1 MAVLATVCGLA
12 AWFGR
17 AEGTRP
23 EVAWYSIV
31 PPLLAI
37 VLAFLTRRVLP
48 SLGIAILTGG
58 LLSHVPQAPLTGGA
72 WIDGFKASAS
82 HVTATVTDTT
92 YLQILAFIPPIF
104 VMIEILIASGGFR
117 GIITWLLRWI
127 RGRKSAQAATAL
139 MGILC
144 FIDDYTNAIVVG
156 SMMQPITDRFRVSRE
171 KLAFLVDATSAP
183 IAGLAVISTWIA
195 YEVGLL
201 GQIGGSLG
209 IEKSGYGMF
218 FDALSF
224 RFYCLLMIAFVFIH
238 VLLDCDFGPMKT
250 AQARAQAE
258 KPPGEEDG
266 QDTASPTSAGHGS
279 GRAINALIPLAGLVL
294 FHLTGLWFDGTAQL
308 RADMEQWQ
316 AQSQTTAAEAMPER
330 PVDIETLS
338 PVSWVYWREVIGHAQ
353 DTPLVLACAAL
364 FGLTLAL
371 LFGRFF
377 GSAGVLIVAVLVGGY
392 FGSIHGVVL
401 GLILTLFLSR
411 FFSSVSG
418 AILAL
423 LLASLVVAFYGLLY
437 GVVYG
442 LILPLLL
449 SGVLRFVRR
458 PAVIGH
464 FTRGAK
470 RAMIPFVI
478 LILAWSLKNCC
489 DSLNTGEFLATVLGD
504 RVPSYLFPPI
514 LFLVASLTSFATGTS
529 YGTMAILIPTAIPIA
544 FTIDGDTYGL
554 TTMIS
559 LGAVL
564 DGAIFGDHCSPI
576 SDTTIMSSIAT
587 SCDLVQHVR
596 TQLPYSLLVAAIA
609 LALAYVPSSLG
620 LDARWGLVLG
630 VLGITI
636 VLFALRGRPRSVC
649 SASA

>member
-1 MAVLATVCGLA
+1 MKAAIYAKLIGALVIFTAICGLA
-12 AWFGR
+12 AALGR
-17 AEGTRP
+17 TAEVGSD
-23 EVAWYSIV
+23 VLWYSVV
-31 PPLLAI
+31 PPVLAI

-58 LLSHVPQAPLTGGA
+58 LLSHIPRAPLNAAA
-72 WIDGFKASAS
+72 WVEGFKTSAG
-82 HVTATVTDTT
+82 HITATVTDST

-104 VMIEILIASGGFR
+104 IMIEILIASGGFR
-117 GIITWLLRWI
+117 GIIVWLLRWI

-139 MGILC
+139 MGVLC

-156 SMMQPITDRFRVSRE
+156 SMMQPITDRFRISRE

-195 YEVGLL
+195 FEVGLL

-209 IEKSGYGMF
+209 IGKSGYAMF

-224 RFYCLLMIAFVFIH
+224 RFYCLLMIAFVFVHI
-238 VLLDCDFGPMKT
+238 LLGRDFGPMKT
-250 AQARAQAE
+250 AQERTRKEGLPGAE
-258 KPPGEEDG
+258 EEE
-266 QDTASPTSAGHGS
+266 QTADSATSDDNP
-279 GRAINALIPLAGLVL
+279 GRAINALVPLAGLVL
-294 FHLTGLWFDGTAQL
+294 FHLTGLWFDGTSTL
-308 RADMEQWQ
+308 RAEMQQWQ
-316 AQSQTTAAEAMPER
+316 AQSQTATAADMPAM
-330 PVDIETLS
+330 PVDIDTLS
-338 PVSWVYWREVIGHAQ
+338 PASWVYWREVIGHAER
-353 DTPLVLACAAL
+353 TPLVLACAAS

-371 LFGRFF
+371 IFSQLFASVNRR
-377 GSAGVLIVAVLVGGY
+377 VI
-392 FGSIHGVVL
+392 IHC
-401 GLILTLFLSR
+401 FK
-411 FFSSVSG
+411 
-418 AILAL
+418 
-423 LLASLVVAFYGLLY
+423 
-437 GVVYG
+437 
-442 LILPLLL
+442 
-449 SGVLRFVRR
+449 
-458 PAVIGH
+458 
-464 FTRGAK
+464 RGFR

-489 DSLNTGEFLATVLGD
+489 DTLRTGEFLATILAG

-529 YGTMAILIPTAIPIA
+529 YGTMAILMPTAIPIA
-544 FTIDGDTYGL
+544 FAIDGNTYGL

-609 LALAYVPSSLG
+609 LLAAYIPSSLG
-620 LDARWGLVLG
+620 LPPTWGLA
-630 VLGITI
+630 LGILI
-636 VLFALRGRPRSVC
+636 IIAALLALARRSC
-649 SASA
+649 SDTPS